1 MRARSLLLC
10 GALLALTATTLSG
23 CTAPATDTLP
33 DGITVDVHQ
42 QRPDIGIRQLQIGI
56 HNDTGRELTV
66 TRLEFD
72 SPQFTEPVSWT
83 KAPTTIRSGVSAD
96 LPVLLSA
103 ASCTVDSP
111 VATVSFDYVLAD
123 GHSGTASVVALD
135 EFERMPR
142 INDEDCFAKSVSDV
156 TAIEILSAPR
166 IVELDNGTTVGQLDL
181 SITPTGATGSVTID
195 EALSTTLISQA
206 DALTGETQAESDIG
220 VAVSG
225 TAAPSV
231 VTLTLRPGRCDT
243 HAVAEDKRGTIFGL
257 RVTNSHGATGVY
269 FVTSPDEIKIDLYRF
284 VQAVCAG

>member
-1 MRARSLLLC
+1 MRARGLPVY
-10 GALLALTATTLSG
+10 GTLLAVAAALTG
-23 CTAPATDTLP
+23 CTAPAAAPLP
-33 DGITVDVHQ
+33 NGITVEVHQ

-56 HNDTGRELTV
+56 HNDTGGELTV

-96 LPVLLSA
+96 LPVLLPA
-103 ASCTVDSP
+103 AACTVDSP
-111 VATVSFDYVLAD
+111 VATVSLDYVLAD
-123 GHSGTASVVALD
+123 GRSGTASAVPLD

-142 INDEDCFAKSVSDV
+142 IDDEDCFAKSVTDV

-166 IVELDNGTTVGQLDL
+166 IVELDSGTTVGQLDL
-181 SITPTGATGSVTID
+181 SMTPTGATGSVTID

-206 DALTGETQAESDIG
+206 DAITGETQAESELDVTI
-220 VAVSG
+220 SG
-225 TAAPSV
+225 TEAPSV
-231 VTLTLRPGRCDT
+231 VTLTLRPGRCDA

-257 RVTNSHGATGVY
+257 RVTNSDGATGVY
-269 FVTSPDEIKIDLYRF
+269 FVTSPDDIKIDLYRF